1 MKKLLF
7 ILGISIVFF
16 TSCIP
21 NPEEDPDP
29 PVPPFISYFKA
40 DYSDQTFVGTTTQA
54 IVNDDYLAITGMKG
68 TGEFFQITLPNPEV
82 GTYTWSDF
90 DPSEAGFA
98 MIFSQG
104 SGNVPYLAARDD
116 IGEFAD
122 FPDYTDTAQLTISS
136 IDTINK
142 RVVGTFKFTGVRF
155 ADGGAAVDF
164 KVFTNGSFALNYLDE
179 APSGPGNNTFTAKLD
194 DNVFTPTAINGL
206 SNSGRISII
215 GRRGSIE
222 TIGINV
228 ISTITA
234 GTYDLDITGDYV
246 GQYIKDATPE
256 GSSFAAEQGTLTIVS
271 HDTTAKRIIG
281 TFDFIA
287 SSFLVPGVTY
297 EVSEGAFDIT
307 YQ

>member
-21 NPEEDPDP
+21 NPTEDPDP
-29 PVPPFISYFKA
+29 PVPPFISQFRA

-68 TGEFFQITLPNPEV
+68 TGEFFQITMPNPEV

-155 ADGGAAVDF
+155 ADGGAAVDT

-228 ISTITA
+228 ISTITP
-234 GTYDLDITGDYV
+234 GDYDLGSSDDYV
-246 GQYIKDATPE
+246 GQYIRDATPQ
-256 GSSFAAEQGTLTIVS
+256 GSSFSAEQGTLTIIS

-281 TFDFIA
+281 TFDFIV
-287 SSFLVPGVTY
+287 SSVLEPGVTY

>member
-21 NPEEDPDP
+21 NPTEDPDP
-29 PVPPFISYFKA
+29 AVPPFITHFTA
-40 DYSDQTFVGTTTQA
+40 DYSNQTFYGTTTQA
-54 IVNDDYLAITGMKG
+54 IVNDDYLSITGMKT

-82 GTYTWSDF
+82 GTYTFDQF
-90 DPSEAGFA
+90 DPSEVGFA

-104 SGNVPYLAARDD
+104 SGNVPYMAARDD
-116 IGEFAD
+116 IGPYAD
-122 FPDYTDTAQLTISS
+122 FDDYTDTAQLNITS

-142 RVVGTFKFTGVRF
+142 RVTGTFKFTGVRF
-155 ADGGAAVDF
+155 ADGGTSVDT
-164 KVFTNGSFALNYLDE
+164 KVFTRGSFALNYTAE
-179 APSGPGNNTFTAKLD
+179 GPTGPGNNTFTANLD
-194 DNVFTPTAINGL
+194 GNAFTPSAINGV
-206 SNSGRISII
+206 NQSGRISII

-222 TIGINV
+222 TIGLTLIN
-228 ISTITA
+228 TITP
-234 GTYDLDITGDYV
+234 GDYDLDFTGDYV
-246 GQYIKDATPE
+246 GQYIKDATPQ
-256 GSSFAAEQGTLTIVS
+256 GSSFAAEQGTVTIIS
-271 HDTTAKRIIG
+271 HDPATKHIVG

-287 SSFLVPGVTY
+287 SSVVVPGVTY